1 MEKELYL
8 CKCVL
13 CVSKNEDGIFVSKPI
28 YTRHRKRAQILSSQD
43 DENINQVEVHDQDFD
58 FEFHENIDNIK
69 DFDDFDNLEIISDNE
84 EEEDDDDDISSQDDE
99 EEEDD
104 DDDDNI
110 DKDEDDNSEDSDGNE
125 DEMQM
130 EDHNIISEEVI
141 EGLKLLYLKSL
152 FNLSEVTY
160 YGINKAYVRKDLS
173 LYKVKKSLERITGL
187 VSIFYDMFVN
197 SCICFIY
204 IYFSF

>member
-13 CVSKNEDGIFVSKPI
+13 CVSKNEDGTFVSKPI

-58 FEFHENIDNIK
+58 FEFHENIIENIDDIE

-84 EEEDDDDDISSQDDE
+84 EEEDDEDDE

-104 DDDDNI
+104 EDDDNI
-110 DKDEDDNSEDSDGNE
+110 DKDE
-125 DEMQM
+125 
-130 EDHNIISEEVI
+130 
-141 EGLKLLYLKSL
+141 
-152 FNLSEVTY
+152 
-160 YGINKAYVRKDLS
+160 
-173 LYKVKKSLERITGL
+173 
-187 VSIFYDMFVN
+187 
-197 SCICFIY
+197 
-204 IYFSF
+204 

>member
-13 CVSKNEDGIFVSKPI
+13 CVSKNEDGTFVSKPI

-58 FEFHENIDNIK
+58 FEFHENIIENIDDIE

-84 EEEDDDDDISSQDDE
+84 EEDDE
-99 EEEDD
+99 
-104 DDDDNI
+104 DDDNI

-125 DEMQM
+125 DEMQI

-152 FNLSEVTY
+152 FNLSEVAY
-160 YGINKAYVRKDLS
+160 YGINEAYVKKDLS
-173 LYKVKKSLERITGL
+173 LYKVK
-187 VSIFYDMFVN
+187 
-197 SCICFIY
+197 
-204 IYFSF
+204 